1 MWVGGATVQ
10 LMAET
15 DGVDAILEQWHR
27 ERPDLD
33 PSPIGVIGRISRLSR
48 EIERRLEPVY
58 AASGL
63 EPGWYDVLATLRR
76 AGPPYRL
83 RPTDFAATLMLTTSG
98 TTKRLD
104 RLEAAGYVTR
114 EPDPG
119 DRRGVLIALT
129 PQGRRLVEEAAVT
142 HLANE
147 RRILSGLTAAEQR
160 QLADLLRKLS
170 VTLPPQEKTSR
181 PAAGRL
187 LLGVR
192 LGRVPEPHSQPA
204 VTVHPLTRR
213 RRLADDQALDRHR
226 MRRQLDRLHMQADPA
241 EHLHAGPVEQ
251 SADIRHDHPGRPIPI
266 RLPRFLIC
274 PGPPLTQADVGPRRP
289 PPGRGQTLP
298 GPRETDRLV
307 IRFPAGRVG

>member
-1 MWVGGATVQ
+1 VQ
-10 LMAET
+10 SMTDT
-15 DGVDAILEQWHR
+15 DGVDTILEQWRR

-33 PSPIGVIGRISRLSR
+33 TSPIGVIGRISRLSR

-58 AASGL
+58 ADSGL

-76 AGPPYRL
+76 AGPPYKR

-129 PQGRRLVEEAAVT
+129 PQGRRLVDTAAVQ

-147 RRILSGLTAAEQR
+147 RRILSGLTSAEQR

-170 VTLPPQEKTSR
+170 LTLPPQDKDE
-181 PAAGRL
+181 PPPGAGR
-187 LLGVR
+187 VK
-192 LGRVPEPHSQPA
+192 P
-204 VTVHPLTRR
+204 
-213 RRLADDQALDRHR
+213 
-226 MRRQLDRLHMQADPA
+226 
-241 EHLHAGPVEQ
+241 
-251 SADIRHDHPGRPIPI
+251 
-266 RLPRFLIC
+266 
-274 PGPPLTQADVGPRRP
+274 GPRR
-289 PPGRGQTLP
+289 R
-298 GPRETDRLV
+298 
-307 IRFPAGRVG
+307 